1 MTFCSTILVNP
12 VNLIPITSQIN
23 AQVKTHLYVCL
34 SSHTI
39 PDIYAKQ
46 EDVDKDIKMIKVD
59 KDIKMIKDK
68 ISYHDSLCNA
78 MHIQHE
84 KFYQNEQSHP

>member
-46 EDVDKDIKMIKVD
+46 EDVDKDIKMIK
-59 KDIKMIKDK
+59 DK